1 MRYKNSN
8 KIKTTTMKKG
18 LFAMMALLVMT
29 ASFAQN
35 EKYVKAMEPKVSMLD
50 TNNGVEVLKDL
61 ANTFERIGNAEKTQW
76 EPYYYAA
83 YCTVM
88 AGTLS
93 MPQDGSFGDNSAIAD
108 PMADKAEQLISKAAE
123 LSKDN
128 SEIYCVIKMVH
139 SLRMM
144 GNPMARF
151 MTEGAKASEALE
163 KAKSL
168 NENNPRVYIL
178 EAQDKYYTPEQFG
191 GSKDDA
197 QKLFKKA
204 EEIFANS
211 KPASTTEPQ
220 WGRGTV
226 AYFLSQY
233 K

>member
-18 LFAMMALLVMT
+18 LFGMVALIVMT

-35 EKYVKAMEPKVSMLD
+35 EKYVKVMEPKVAMLD
-50 TNNGVEVLKDL
+50 SNNSVDVLKDL

-83 YCTVM
+83 YSTVM

-108 PMADKAEQLISKAAE
+108 PMADKAEELINKAVA

-128 SEIYCVIKMVH
+128 SEIYCVIKMIH
-139 SLRMM
+139 SLRML

-151 MTEGAKASEALE
+151 MSEGAKASEALG

-178 EAQDKYYTPEQFG
+178 EAQDKFYTPEQFG

-197 QKLFKKA
+197 KILFEKA
-204 EEIFANS
+204 DNIFKVS
-211 KPASTTEPQ
+211 KPGSSTQPQ
-220 WGRGTV
+220 WGRSTV